1 MNKDILNILSGSHP
15 HPAITDQ
22 QLLDYLAGKLP
33 EAEKRMVELQLADSE
48 FLNDAV
54 EGLESIGE
62 KKNIAVFVDQLN
74 KELHQKLA
82 RKTNRKRHRTLHQQR
97 WIYAGII
104 LILALIIATWLLIV
118 KYQHLAH

>member
-1 MNKDILNILSGSHP
+1 
-15 HPAITDQ
+15 
-22 QLLDYLAGKLP
+22 
-33 EAEKRMVELQLADSE
+33 
-48 FLNDAV
+48 V